1 MVQDLRYA
9 VRALRRTPGVAALAI
24 FTLALGIGANTTIF
38 AVVDAALLQPLPFPH
53 SDRLVRI
60 WSTRNGTSLGG
71 PSPLDMRDFSTAQRS
86 FEGLAV
92 YDHWRKN
99 VSGIQGSNDPEEMVV
114 GLVPG
119 SYFDVLRVRPIL
131 GRLFT
136 AAEGE
141 YGKHYVAAISE
152 RFWRSRFGSDPGVLG
167 RTLRINGE
175 TYSIVAVMPD
185 AIPSWMDQVSA
196 PIAIW
201 TAFAFSDM
209 WSEESRSARG
219 YLSLGRVKPGVS
231 YQQARAELAALAAR
245 LAADHPADRGIG
257 VTIEAL
263 ADTRAGPIR
272 PILVLLSGAV
282 GMVLLI
288 ACANL
293 ASLLLAR
300 NSSRY
305 REFAVRVA
313 LGAGRWR
320 LLRQLL
326 LETLV
331 LSLAGGLAGL
341 GVSAAA
347 RAALLHMAASGSLP
361 YTSQSNALAQFLTA
375 APSIRVLLFTLA
387 ISILTAMV
395 SGVAPAFRNSDVS
408 IADALREGGRGG
420 TSGAGRQRFRRAL
433 VMAEVAL
440 SLVLVCAAGLLVQ
453 TVIRLQRSNPGFRSD
468 HLLIAH
474 VYIPPAR
481 YPDSAAIAR
490 FCDAFARRVN
500 GLPGVL
506 GATAATGYPPMV
518 GWQQMFTIDGRP
530 AKRMEDVPL
539 ARFVGADERYLRT
552 LGISLVKGRDL
563 AESDTA
569 DSQPVVVVN
578 EAFVRR
584 FFPDRNPIGQQIHP
598 GPPPGVPAVP
608 LEDFG
613 GSSRPITIVG
623 VTRDVMNDGLALPS
637 QPQIFALYRQLP
649 GLNFGF
655 KDIVVRTATDP
666 VGMAPAIA
674 RELRSLDADI
684 PLGEVR
690 SMAAHMGN
698 QTADTGFTTM
708 LLGLFAGLGMVLAA
722 IGVYGTIAYLV
733 AQRTQEFGVRIAVGA
748 SAADILWLVLRYG
761 LSIGLAG
768 VMLGIAA
775 AMMVRQFLARLLYGV
790 SATDPWTLAGAA
802 VLLLL
807 VIIAA
812 SAMPARRAMRVDPV
826 QALRSE

>member
-1 MVQDLRYA
+1 
-9 VRALRRTPGVAALAI
+9 
-24 FTLALGIGANTTIF
+24 
-38 AVVDAALLQPLPFPH
+38 
-53 SDRLVRI
+53 
-60 WSTRNGTSLGG
+60 
-71 PSPLDMRDFSTAQRS
+71 
-86 FEGLAV
+86 
-92 YDHWRKN
+92 
-99 VSGIQGSNDPEEMVV
+99 
-114 GLVPG
+114 VPG
-119 SYFDVLRVRPIL
+119 SYFDLLGVRPIL
-131 GRLFT
+131 GRVFT
-136 AAEGE
+136 PAEGE

-152 RFWRSRFGSDPGVLG
+152 RFWRSRFGSDPNVLG
-167 RTLRINGE
+167 GTLRINGE

-185 AIPSWMDQVSA
+185 VIPGWMDQVSA

-201 TAFAFSDM
+201 TPFAFSDI
-209 WSEESRSARG
+209 WSEESRGARG
-219 YLSLGRVKPGVS
+219 YSSLGRLKPGVS
-231 YQQARAELAALAAR
+231 YEQGRAELAALAVR

-257 VTIEAL
+257 ATIEPL
-263 ADTRAGPIR
+263 AETRAGPIR
-272 PILVLLSGAV
+272 PILETLSGAV
-282 GMVLLI
+282 GTVLLI

-300 NSSRY
+300 NSSRH

-313 LGAGRWR
+313 LGAGRGR

-331 LSLAGGLAGL
+331 LALAGGLAGL
-341 GVSAAA
+341 GVFALA
-347 RAALLHMAASGSLP
+347 RAALRQMAASGSLP

-387 ISILTAMV
+387 ISILTAIV
-395 SGVAPAFRNSDVS
+395 SGVAPAFRGSDIS
-408 IADALREGGRGG
+408 TADALREGGRGG
-420 TSGAGRQRFRRAL
+420 TSGAGRQKFRRAL

-453 TVIRLQRSNPGFRSD
+453 TVIRLQRRNPGFRAD

-490 FCDAFARRVN
+490 FCDAFARRVS

-506 GATAATGYPPMV
+506 GATVATGYPPMV
-518 GWQQMFTIDGRP
+518 GWKQMFTIDGRP
-530 AKRMEDVPL
+530 ASRTEDVPL

-552 LGISLVKGRDL
+552 LSISLVRGRDL

-569 DSQPVVVVN
+569 ESSPVAVVN

-584 FFPDRNPIGQQIHP
+584 YFPDRNPIGQQIHP
-598 GPPPGVPAVP
+598 GPPPGVVAVP

-623 VTRDVMNDGLALPS
+623 VTRDFMNDGLALPP
-637 QPQIFALYRQLP
+637 QPQIFALFRQLP
-649 GLNFGF
+649 DLNFGF
-655 KDIVVRTATDP
+655 KDIVVRTAANP

-674 RELRSLDADI
+674 RELRSLDSDM

-690 SMAAHMGN
+690 SMANHMSN

-708 LLGLFAGLGMVLAA
+708 LLSLFAGLGIVLAA

-733 AQRTQEFGVRIAVGA
+733 AQRTQEFGVRVALGA
-748 SAADILWLVLRYG
+748 SAADILRLVLGYG
-761 LSIGLAG
+761 LSIGVAGVVLGLAG
-768 VMLGIAA
+768 AMLVG
-775 AMMVRQFLARLLYGV
+775 RLLAPLLFGI
-790 SATDPWTLAGAA
+790 SAADPLTIGGAA
-802 VLLLL
+802 VLLVL
-807 VIIAA
+807 VIVTA
-812 SAMPARRAMRVDPV
+812 SAVPARRALRVDPV
-826 QALRSE
+826 QALREL

>member
-1 MVQDLRYA
+1 
-9 VRALRRTPGVAALAI
+9 
-24 FTLALGIGANTTIF
+24 
-38 AVVDAALLQPLPFPH
+38 
-53 SDRLVRI
+53 
-60 WSTRNGTSLGG
+60 
-71 PSPLDMRDFSTAQRS
+71 
-86 FEGLAV
+86 
-92 YDHWRKN
+92 
-99 VSGIQGSNDPEEMVV
+99 
-114 GLVPG
+114 
-119 SYFDVLRVRPIL
+119 
-131 GRLFT
+131 
-136 AAEGE
+136 
-141 YGKHYVAAISE
+141 
-152 RFWRSRFGSDPGVLG
+152 
-167 RTLRINGE
+167 
-175 TYSIVAVMPD
+175 
-185 AIPSWMDQVSA
+185 MDQVSA

-201 TAFAFSDM
+201 TPFAFSDI
-209 WSEESRSARG
+209 WSEESRGARG
-219 YLSLGRVKPGVS
+219 YLSLGRLKPGVS
-231 YQQARAELAALAAR
+231 YQQARAELAALASR
-245 LAADHPADRGIG
+245 LAADHPVDRGIG
-257 VTIEAL
+257 ATIEPL

-272 PILVLLSGAV
+272 PILALLSGAV
-282 GMVLLI
+282 GTVLLI

-300 NSSRY
+300 NSSRH

-313 LGAGRWR
+313 LGAGRGR

-341 GVSAAA
+341 GVSALA
-347 RAALLHMAASGSLP
+347 RAALRHLAASGSLP

-375 APSIRVLLFTLA
+375 APSIRVMLFTLA
-387 ISILTAMV
+387 ISILTAIV
-395 SGVAPAFRNSDVS
+395 SGVAPAFRGSDIS
-408 IADALREGGRGG
+408 TADALREGGRGG

-433 VMAEVAL
+433 VIVEVAL

-453 TVIRLQRSNPGFRSD
+453 TVVRLQRRNPGFHADR
-468 HLLIAH
+468 LLIAH

-500 GLPGVL
+500 GLPGVV
-506 GATAATGYPPMV
+506 GATVATGYPPMV
-518 GWQQMFTIDGRP
+518 GWKQMFTIDGRP
-530 AKRMEDVPL
+530 ASRTDDVPL

-552 LGISLVKGRDL
+552 LSISLVRGRDL

-569 DSQPVVVVN
+569 ESPPVAVVN

-584 FFPDRNPIGQQIHP
+584 YFPDRNPIGQQIHP
-598 GPPPGVPAVP
+598 GPPPGVAAVP

-613 GSSRPITIVG
+613 GSSRPIAIVG
-623 VTRDVMNDGLALPS
+623 VTRDFMNDGLALPP
-637 QPQIFALYRQLP
+637 QPQIFALFRQLP

-655 KDIVVRTATDP
+655 KDIVVRTASDP

-674 RELRSLDADI
+674 RELRSLDSDI

-690 SMAAHMGN
+690 SMAAHIGN

-708 LLGLFAGLGMVLAA
+708 LLGLFAGLGIVLAA
-722 IGVYGTIAYLV
+722 VGVYGTIAYLV

-748 SAADILWLVLRYG
+748 SAADILWLVLRYA

-768 VMLGIAA
+768 VTLGIAV

-790 SATDPWTLAGAA
+790 SAADPWTLTGAA

-807 VIIAA
+807 VILAA
-812 SAMPARRAMRVDPV
+812 SAMPARRAMSIDPV